1 MKNLLLAITFS
12 LSAVLSAHAQT
23 YPEMISV
30 TGGTFEMGDSE
41 GIGEANE
48 QPVHAVTLKGF
59 SIAKTETTVLQ
70 WRTFCNATG
79 REMPEKP
86 SWGWND
92 THPIVNVSWND
103 AVEYCDWLSDKT
115 GNMYSLPTEAQWEYA
130 ARGGSLSK
138 GFKFSGGQSMDAV
151 GWFKP
156 NSKEQTSPVAEKRP
170 NELGLYDMSGN
181 VWEWCRDWFG
191 DYTAT
196 AQTNPKGP
204 TSGQDRVLRGG
215 SGYDAATDCRASFR
229 YSFDPSFRLSNRGF
243 RVVSSL

>member
-1 MKNLLLAITFS
+1 MKNLLLAFTFS
-12 LSAVLSAHAQT
+12 LGAVLSAHAQY
-23 YPEMISV
+23 YPEIISV

-41 GIGEANE
+41 GIGEAYE
-48 QPVHAVTLKGF
+48 QPVHAVTLKTFG
-59 SIAKTETTVLQ
+59 IAKTETTVLQ

-92 THPIVNVSWND
+92 THPIVSVSWND

-115 GNMYSLPTEAQWEYA
+115 GNIYSLPTEAQWEYA

-151 GWFKP
+151 GWFEP
-156 NSKEQTSPVAEKRP
+156 NSKKQTSPVAEKRP

-181 VWEWCRDWFG
+181 VWEWCRDWYG
-191 DYTAT
+191 HYTAT

-204 TSGQDRVLRGG
+204 SSGQGRVLRGG
-215 SGYDAATDCRASFR
+215 SWNYAATYCRATSR
-229 YSFDPSFRLSNRGF
+229 NDGDPARRFSRNGF